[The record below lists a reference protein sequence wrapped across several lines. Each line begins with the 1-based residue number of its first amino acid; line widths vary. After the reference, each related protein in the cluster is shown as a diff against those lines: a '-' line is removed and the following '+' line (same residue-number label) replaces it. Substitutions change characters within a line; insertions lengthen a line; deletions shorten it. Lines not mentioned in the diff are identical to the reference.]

1 MPESAK
7 VPGGRSPVRFSR
19 IEQPRTHMYI
29 AEQLRREITL
39 GVLPTGEA
47 LPPERELAA
56 MLAAATTDD
65 ALFTSLDTQFHLA
78 VATAAHNRFFAEAV
92 ERVRLSLYE
101 AIMLLP
107 ESPLWQ
113 QRSLREHQRIL
124 TALEAGDPQ
133 AARQAMLA

>member
-19 IEQPRTHMYI
+19 IEQPRTHVYL

-56 MLAAATTDD
+56 MFGVARATIQQELDVTRRHVTDWEIRRGFEN
-65 ALFTSLDTQFHLA
+65 A
-78 VATAAHNRFFAEAV
+78 
-92 ERVRLSLYE
+92 
-101 AIMLLP
+101 
-107 ESPLWQ
+107 
-113 QRSLREHQRIL
+113 
-124 TALEAGDPQ
+124 
-133 AARQAMLA
+133 